1 MQQAMQHA
9 DDMMVLGHI
18 SGLFGIQGWVK
29 VYSHTEPRDNIL
41 RYSPWY
47 LSIEGEWRPYPVAQG
62 KQHGK
67 TLIAQLEQCPDRDSA
82 AALVG
87 CKIAVTRQQ
96 LPALEEGEYY
106 WRDLLGLR
114 VINLADVDLGQVTNL
129 METGANDVLVVES
142 QGDGEKHERL
152 IPFIRE
158 QVIKNVDIGQG
169 VIRVDWDPDF

>member
-1 MQQAMQHA
+1 MQHA
-9 DDMMVLGHI
+9 DNMIVLGHI

-29 VYSHTEPRDNIL
+29 VYSHTEPRHNIL
-41 RYSPWY
+41 NYSPWY
-47 LSIEGEWRPYPVAQG
+47 LYSGGEWLPYRLVQG

-87 CKIAVTRQQ
+87 REIAVTRQQ
-96 LPALEEGEYY
+96 LPALEEGDYY

-114 VINLADVDLGQVTNL
+114 VINLADVELGQVTNL
-129 METGANDVLVVES
+129 METGANDVLVVE
-142 QGDGEKHERL
+142 QTDAAGDRQQRL

-158 QVIKNVDIGQG
+158 QVIKQVDLQAG
-169 VIRVDWDPDF
+169 VIRVDWEPEF

>member
-1 MQQAMQHA
+1 MQDA
-9 DDMMVLGHI
+9 DDMIVLGHI

-47 LSIEGEWRPYPVAQG
+47 LSIEGEWRPCPVAQG

-67 TLIAQLEQCPDRDSA
+67 TLIARLASCADRDSA

-87 CKIAVTRQQ
+87 KEIAVPRTQ
-96 LPALEEGEYY
+96 LPSLDEGEYY
-106 WRDLLGLR
+106 WRDLLGLQ
-114 VINLADVDLGQVTNL
+114 VINLDDVDLGRVTNL
-129 METGANDVLVVES
+129 METGANDVLVVEQS
-142 QGDGEKHERL
+142 EAAGKQERL

-158 QVIKNVDIGQG
+158 QVIKQVDLQEG